1 MVESLQTT
9 GRVAPSSAI
18 ADDPVHQTVT
28 WKLLELQQRLA
39 YLTNEDLLRLAQK
52 LETPLHQLE
61 EVVSFFPHFRR
72 ERPPVCEVHV
82 CRDLACHRAG
92 AARLIAELQQAF
104 PDQPAGKVPQ
114 NIVVRP
120 VSCLGRCDRAPAA
133 FIEFPQQRESDLP
146 PGQSTNASAGNGHAE
161 LYGMHQR
168 SAEEL
173 IRVLTQCLAEEK
185 RPDEL
190 AKTDDDAS
198 FLPPTFSAW
207 DIDPYQLPKK
217 GSGAAALP
225 VHYAVIR
232 RLQLHNQEF
241 AGDFDAAKSKLGL
254 FDKLKQANLRGMGG
268 AGAPAERKWRDMA
281 DVDAPANTPRY
292 IVCNADESEP
302 LTFKDREILLRT
314 PHLVVEGMILA
325 GLHCG
330 AERGYIYIRHEY
342 HEQAEAVREAIR
354 IAEQNNYC
362 GYNVA
367 GLGRNFYL
375 SVFVSPGGYI
385 CGEQSALIEAMEG
398 HRAQPRSKP
407 PGLESNGLFDNP
419 TLLSNV
425 ETFAWVPAIALGYSA
440 PRQKAK
446 PPAASS
452 AAAMVT
458 SATASLI
465 PPAIDPNWYAEQGYR
480 PNYQGPPA
488 IRLCTGVD
496 AVATSDDP
504 QAVFETASGTAY
516 KGRRLFSICGDVG
529 NPGVYE
535 MPIGA
540 PLRDLI
546 QLAGGAI
553 GGESQIRALATS
565 GPSGGFLPARITD
578 PNLVACFRFV
588 LTDQAGR
595 CKKGVDRSEQALRKL
610 LADAEPLRQEQAAW
624 IALGESGSPT
634 EVQERNARLNALGR
648 DIARAQSDLADTIAR
663 NRRLEHFCNQLMP
676 DGADSQV
683 IDLLGLPLDIDAFRT
698 TCNEFLELGPSI
710 DPDAPAWKRAK
721 AVHLPAGALLGA
733 GMAVFAGEVD
743 MIDLARNATEF
754 FSRETCGKCV
764 PCRLGSGRFVQ
775 LLKELTPDALTSEH
789 LQLISDL
796 DEALRETSICALGTS
811 VPAPLMS
818 LLKYFWDLS
827 KVT

>member
-9 GRVAPSSAI
+9 SRVAPSSAI

-39 YLTNEDLLRLAQK
+39 YLKNEDLLRLAQK

-72 ERPPVCEVHV
+72 ERPPLCEIHV
-82 CRDLACHRAG
+82 CRDLSCHRAG
-92 AARLIAELQQAF
+92 AARLIEDLQQAF
-104 PDQPAGKVPQ
+104 PGQQQKSGVAEV
-114 NIVVRP
+114 VVRP

-133 FIEFPQQRESDLP
+133 FVEYPQQREEDLP
-146 PGQSTNASAGNGHAE
+146 PGTAAAEHAGSGHAD
-161 LYGMHQR
+161 LYGLHQR
-168 SAEEL
+168 SSDEI
-173 IRVLTQCLAEEK
+173 IRVLQQCLAEHK
-185 RPDEL
+185 RPDEVVT
-190 AKTDDDAS
+190 TDSD
-198 FLPPTFSAW
+198 TAW
-207 DIDPYQLPKK
+207 VPSTYADWELDPYQLPKK
-217 GSGAAALP
+217 GSSAASP

-232 RLQLHNQEF
+232 RLQQLNQES
-241 AGDFDAAKSKLGL
+241 AGDFEAAKAKFAL
-254 FDKLKQANLRGMGG
+254 FDKLKRANLRGMGG

-281 DVDAPANTPRY
+281 DVDVPADTPRF

-342 HEQAEAVREAIR
+342 HEQAEAVRKAIQQ
-354 IAEQNNYC
+354 AERNNYC

-367 GLGRNFYL
+367 GFGRNFYL
-375 SVFVSPGGYI
+375 SVYVSPGGYI

-425 ETFAWVPAIALGYSA
+425 ETFAWVPAIALGYAA
-440 PRQKAK
+440 PRQLARPQ
-446 PPAASS
+446 PPQPTEPVAGSS
-452 AAAMVT
+452 
-458 SATASLI
+458 SLL
-465 PPAIDPNWYAEQGYR
+465 PVSDDPSWYAEQGYR
-480 PNYQGPPA
+480 PKYKGVPQ
-488 IRLCTGVD
+488 IRLCTGID

-504 QAVFETASGTAY
+504 QTTFETPPATAY
-516 KGRRLFSICGDVG
+516 KGRRLFSICGDVVK
-529 NPGVYE
+529 PGVYE
-535 MPIGA
+535 LPIGA

-546 QLAGGAI
+546 QAAGGAK
-553 GGESQIRALATS
+553 GGEREIRALATS
-565 GPSGGFLPARITD
+565 GPSGGFLPAKISD

-588 LTDQAGR
+588 LSDQAGR
-595 CKKGVDRSEQALRKL
+595 CKKGLDRSQQALEKL
-610 LADAEPLRQEQAAW
+610 IAEAEPLRAAQANW
-624 IALGESGSPT
+624 IAQGDSGVPT
-634 EVQERNARLNALGR
+634 EVQERTDRLNTLQR
-648 DIARAQSDLADTIAR
+648 DIGRAQSDLMETIAK
-663 NRRLEHFCNQLMP
+663 NRRLEHFCNQLLP
-676 DGADSQV
+676 DGPQSME
-683 IDLLGLPLDIDAFRT
+683 IDLLGLPLDIDSFRT
-698 TCNEFLELGPSI
+698 ICNEFLESAPTK
-710 DPDAPAWKRAK
+710 DPNAPAWKQAR
-721 AVHLPAGALLGA
+721 AVHMPAGVLLGA
-733 GMAVFAGEVD
+733 GVAVFAGEVD

-775 LLKELTPDALTSEH
+775 LLHELRPNALTSEH

-827 KVT
+827 KVE

>member
-9 GRVAPSSAI
+9 GRVAPSSAV

-39 YLTNEDLLRLAQK
+39 YLKNEDLLRLAQK

-72 ERPPVCEVHV
+72 ERPPLCEIHV

-92 AARLIAELQQAF
+92 AARLIQDLQQAF
-104 PDQPAGKVPQ
+104 PGDSQAPGVADM
-114 NIVVRP
+114 VVRP

-133 FIEFPQQRESDLP
+133 FVEYPQQREEDLA
-146 PGQSTNASAGNGHAE
+146 PGSPAAEHAGSGHAD
-161 LYGMHQR
+161 LYGLHQR
-168 SAEEL
+168 SAEEM
-173 IRVLTQCLAEEK
+173 IRVLQQCLAEHK
-185 RPDEL
+185 RPDDIVQTDNDTDWVPSTYAQWEL
-190 AKTDDDAS
+190 
-198 FLPPTFSAW
+198 
-207 DIDPYQLPKK
+207 DPYQLPDTGQKP
-217 GSGAAALP
+217 AATP

-232 RLQLHNQEF
+232 RLQQLNQQY
-241 AGDFDAAKSKLGL
+241 AGDFDTAKAKLGL
-254 FDKLKQANLRGMGG
+254 FEKLKQANLRGMGG

-281 DVDAPANTPRY
+281 DVDVPAETPRF

-314 PHLVVEGMILA
+314 PHLIVEGMILA

-342 HEQAEAVREAIR
+342 HEQAEAVRKAIQQ
-354 IAEQNNYC
+354 AERNNYC

-375 SVFVSPGGYI
+375 SVYVSPGGYI

-425 ETFAWVPAIALGYSA
+425 ETFAWVPAIVLGYAA
-440 PRQKAK
+440 PRQQARPQPPK
-446 PPAASS
+446 PVEQPT
-452 AAAMVT
+452 T
-458 SATASLI
+458 S
-465 PPAIDPNWYAEQGYR
+465 PPPLLPVSDDPSWYAEQGFR
-480 PNYQGPPA
+480 PRYLGQPRV
-488 IRLCTGVD
+488 RLCNGID

-504 QAVFETASGTAY
+504 AATFEAAPATAY
-516 KGRRLFSICGDVG
+516 KGRRIFSICGDVVR
-529 NPGVYE
+529 PGVYE
-535 MPIGA
+535 LPIGA

-546 QLAGGAI
+546 AAAGGAR
-553 GGESQIRALATS
+553 GGEDQIRALATS
-565 GPSGGFLPARITD
+565 GPSGGFLPARISD

-588 LTDQAGR
+588 LSDQAGR
-595 CKKGVDRSEQALRKL
+595 CKKGLDRSEQALRKL
-610 LADAEPLRQEQAAW
+610 LAEAEPLRVAQAAW
-624 IALGESGSPT
+624 ITQGDSGIPA
-634 EVQERNARLNALGR
+634 EVQERTDRLNTLNR
-648 DIARAQSDLADTIAR
+648 EILRAQSDLIDTIAK
-663 NRRLEHFCNQLMP
+663 NRRLEHFCHQLLP
-676 DGADSQV
+676 HGAESSE
-683 IDLLGLPLDIDAFRT
+683 IDLLGLPLDIDSFRT
-698 TCNEFLELGPSI
+698 ICNEFLERAPTNEPGT
-710 DPDAPAWKRAK
+710 PAWKQSRS
-721 AVHLPAGALLGA
+721 VQMPAGVLLGA
-733 GMAVFAGEVD
+733 GVAVFAGDVD

-775 LLKELTPDALTSEH
+775 LLRDLRPNALTHEH

-827 KVT
+827 NVE